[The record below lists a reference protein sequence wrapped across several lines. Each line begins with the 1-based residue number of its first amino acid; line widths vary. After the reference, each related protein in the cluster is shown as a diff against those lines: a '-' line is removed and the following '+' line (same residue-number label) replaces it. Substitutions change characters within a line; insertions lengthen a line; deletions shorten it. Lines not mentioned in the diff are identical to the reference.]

1 MSYTSG
7 HAQRDGM
14 LLILAS
20 VTGYSMLPVFIKA
33 LQVAGLNPLDI
44 ATWRFALAAPLF
56 WLMVRVL
63 RTPVSSRS
71 LPRWRLLAMGTLLA
85 MAAVATFWG
94 FERIPAGTFV
104 VLFYTYPAIVAI
116 LSALMGERLP
126 LVGWGALVLT
136 TIGIVLTVPDFGQGI
151 GNDNL
156 VGVLLALFTAFVVAI
171 YFILSGRLLRG
182 HTALGAA
189 SAWSA
194 TGALLSLI
202 ILIPFRAAQVQ
213 GNFLIHLGEIA
224 FSMPL
229 LAAQRANGAE
239 LWLRLLAIAT
249 VSTVLGG
256 FFLTVGIQKIGAAR
270 ASIIGTV
277 EPILTLIFAR
287 VFLGEEMLPVQL
299 IGGVFIVASVLLLQL
314 GNRIKIPER
323 EQTMNIS

>member
-1 MSYTSG
+1 MNINR
-7 HAQRDGM
+7 HERDGM

-33 LQVAGLNPLDI
+33 LQTAGLNSLDI

-63 RTPVSSRS
+63 RLQSGDKP
-71 LPRWRLLAMGTLLA
+71 LPRLRLLGMGTLLA
-85 MAAVATFWG
+85 IAAVATFWG

-104 VLFYTYPAIVAI
+104 VLFYTYPAIVAV

-126 LVGWGALVLT
+126 LAGWGALVLT
-136 TIGIVLTVPDFGQGI
+136 TIGIVLTVPDFGKGI

-156 VGVLLALFTAFVVAI
+156 VGVLLALFCAFVVAV
-171 YFILSGRLLRG
+171 YFILSGRWLKG

-194 TGALLSLI
+194 TGALLILLLI
-202 ILIPFRAAQVQ
+202 IPFRALQMS
-213 GNFLIHLGEIA
+213 GNFWDHLGEIA
-224 FSMPL
+224 FSMPI
-229 LAAQRANGAE
+229 LAARQANGIE
-239 LWLRLLAIAT
+239 LWLRMLAIAT

-256 FFLTVGIQKIGAAR
+256 FFLTMGIQKVGAAR

-277 EPILTLIFAR
+277 EPILTLVFAR
-287 VFLGEEMLPVQL
+287 IFLGEEMQPVQL
-299 IGGVFIVASVLLLQL
+299 IGGAFIVASVLVLQL
-314 GNRIKIPER
+314 GTRIKVPALE
-323 EQTMNIS
+323 

>member
-1 MSYTSG
+1 
-7 HAQRDGM
+7 
-14 LLILAS
+14 LILAS

-33 LQVAGLNPLDI
+33 LQVAGLNSIDI

-56 WLMVRVL
+56 WLMVRAL
-63 RTPVSSRS
+63 RTPAGAKP
-71 LPRWRLLAMGTLLA
+71 LPHWRLMAMGTLLA
-85 MAAVATFWG
+85 LAAVATFWG

-104 VLFYTYPAIVAI
+104 VLFYTYPAIVAV
-116 LSALMGERLP
+116 LSALLGERLP

-136 TIGIVLTVPDFGQGI
+136 TIGIILTVPDFGQGI

-171 YFILSGRLLRG
+171 YFILSGRFLKG

-194 TGALLSLI
+194 TGAFLSLL
-202 ILIPFRAAQVQ
+202 ILIPFRAAQMP
-213 GNFLIHLGEIA
+213 GNFWNHLGEIA

-229 LAAQRANGAE
+229 LAAQSANSIE
-239 LWLRLLAIAT
+239 LWLRLLAIAI

-256 FFLTVGIQKIGAAR
+256 FFLTVGIQKVGAAR

-277 EPILTLIFAR
+277 EPILTLIFTR
-287 VFLGEEMLPVQL
+287 IFLGEEMLPVQL
-299 IGGVFIVASVLLLQL
+299 IGGAFIIASVLLLQL
-314 GNRIKIPER
+314 GSRIKVTAIE
-323 EQTMNIS
+323 